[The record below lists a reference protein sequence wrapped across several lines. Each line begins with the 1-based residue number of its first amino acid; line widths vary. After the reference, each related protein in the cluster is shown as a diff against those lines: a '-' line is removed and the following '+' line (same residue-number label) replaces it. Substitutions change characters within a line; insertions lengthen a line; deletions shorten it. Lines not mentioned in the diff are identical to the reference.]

1 MSGSSDEEGKSMK
14 NSDTEE
20 QDKKTDTEEEVQ
32 EEGDVQR
39 QEEEETDT
47 EAAADTEVSDKLVVL
62 SSGEE
67 NDDLPSKKQKYA
79 SLNKLSHVKSGPDP
93 RHSSRHDKNEADQSS
108 STEPQGIF
116 ADFKKENFLFEVQLS
131 PIDYQKKTLTI
142 PWETVEKYFHAAD
155 TGSQSEINVTFFSK
169 YNVKSPLM
177 KLLISPQPGAHMV
190 EITGWSQFFAAQNL
204 NAKDLIRFYKPLY
217 LLPENEHYLL
227 DSLNFLFMKKL
238 VATDITENKLHI
250 LKKEAEEHFRALNTF
265 KISEVEIEISD
276 AENETYNMKLL
287 VYPKTGTN
295 SDAYK
300 ITWKSFVEKHKLEV
314 DDEISFYKPGR
325 PMKGNHYA
333 IRFEKK
339 KKEQT

>member
-1 MSGSSDEEGKSMK
+1 MSGASDEEGKSMK

-20 QDKKTDTEEEVQ
+20 QVQ
-32 EEGDVQR
+32 EEGEI
-39 QEEEETDT
+39 QEKEKEEETDT
-47 EAAADTEVSDKLVVL
+47 EAAADTEVSEKSIVL

-67 NDDLPSKKQKYA
+67 NDDLPSKKQKCA
-79 SLNKLSHVKSGPDP
+79 SHNQLGNVKSGPDP
-93 RHSSRHDKNEADQSS
+93 RHSSRQDKTEADQSS
-108 STEPQGIF
+108 SAGPQGIF
-116 ADFKKENFLFEVQLS
+116 ADFKEENFLFEVQLS

-217 LLPENEHYLL
+217 QLPDNEHYLL

-238 VATDITENKLHI
+238 VATDITKNKLYI
-250 LKKEAEEHFRALNTF
+250 VKKEAEEHFCALNTS

-276 AENETYNMKLL
+276 AENETYHMKLQ

-314 DDEISFYKPGR
+314 DDEIRFYKPGR

>member
-32 EEGDVQR
+32 EE
-39 QEEEETDT
+39 EEETDT
-47 EAAADTEVSDKLVVL
+47 EPAADAEVSDKLVVL

-79 SLNKLSHVKSGPDP
+79 SLNQLNNVKSGPDL
-93 RHSSRHDKNEADQSS
+93 RHSSRQDKNEADQSS
-108 STEPQGIF
+108 STRPQ
-116 ADFKKENFLFEVQLS
+116 ENL
-131 PIDYQKKTLTI
+131 
-142 PWETVEKYFHAAD
+142 
-155 TGSQSEINVTFFSK
+155 
-169 YNVKSPLM
+169 
-177 KLLISPQPGAHMV
+177 
-190 EITGWSQFFAAQNL
+190 NL

-217 LLPENEHYLL
+217 QLPDNEHYLL
-227 DSLNFLFMKKL
+227 DSLNFLFMNKL
-238 VATDITENKLHI
+238 VATDIMENKLYI
-250 LKKEAEEHFRALNTF
+250 LKKEAEEHFRALNTS
-265 KISEVEIEISD
+265 KISEVEIEIYD

-287 VYPKTGTN
+287 VYPETSTN

-314 DDEISFYKPGR
+314 VNEISFYKPGR
-325 PMKGNHYA
+325 PLKGNHYA